1 MNTCLLIVDVQNG
14 FISENTS
21 HVIKRIQD
29 LLRSD
34 IFDYVVFTKFSN
46 LVNSPYRNFL
56 NWNKLSTLE
65 EQCTIKEIEP
75 FVKIVFHKNVYTGVN
90 EETLEFIK
98 KQQITSVFI
107 LGIDTDCC
115 VLITA
120 VDLFQNNIRPFVLEY
135 YSASNGG
142 EESHKSAIT
151 VLNRLIG
158 KKHIIKNKIDADR
171 IKKILA
177 EIDI

>member
-1 MNTCLLIVDVQNG
+1 MKTCLFVVDVQNG

-29 LLRSD
+29 LLKSD
-34 IFDYVVFTKFSN
+34 IFDYVVFTVFSN

-56 NWNKLSTLE
+56 DWNKLSTPE
-65 EQCTIKEIEP
+65 EQCIVGEIEP
-75 FVKIVFHKNVYTGVN
+75 FAKIIFHKNIYTSVN
-90 EETLEFIK
+90 EEVLDFIK

-115 VLITA
+115 ILVTA

-151 VLNRLIG
+151 ALNRLIG
-158 KKHIIKNKIDADR
+158 KKHVIKNSIDADR

-177 EIDI
+177 EIGT